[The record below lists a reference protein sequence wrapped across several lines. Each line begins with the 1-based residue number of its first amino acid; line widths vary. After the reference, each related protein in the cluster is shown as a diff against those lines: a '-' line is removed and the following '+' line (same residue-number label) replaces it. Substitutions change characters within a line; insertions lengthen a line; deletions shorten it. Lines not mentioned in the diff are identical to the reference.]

1 MRPFA
6 LCFFLLIFAS
16 AHCAASEETVEGLKA
31 RLEKAHPEERTDLCI
46 RIAEHQLRNADK
58 LYNEGHVEEAQAAID
73 DVASYSEKARDAA
86 IQTNKH
92 MKNVEIDARKM
103 SERLRDIKRTLAV
116 EDQPPVD
123 QAIHRIED
131 LRTTLLKEMFAKKD
145 KKDKKK

>member
-6 LCFFLLIFAS
+6 LCLFLLLLAS
-16 AHCAASEETVEGLKA
+16 AHCVAVEETVAGLKA
-31 RLEKAHPEERTDLCI
+31 RLEKARPEECPELCI

-73 DVASYSEKARDAA
+73 DVATYSEKARDAA
-86 IQTNKH
+86 IQTNKR

-103 SERLRDIKRTLAV
+103 AEKLRDLKRTLAV
-116 EDQPPVD
+116 EDQPPVE
-123 QAIHRIED
+123 QAIRRLEE
-131 LRTTLLKEMFAKKD
+131 LRTSLLKEMFS